1 MTNIPSFSIDD
12 HALVSF
18 TQDLVRCRSWN
29 PPGDEAEV
37 AQLMVEQLR
46 SFGLA
51 VETEEV
57 APGRTNVYARLPGRG
72 DGPGH
77 LLLVG
82 HLDTVPPGAG
92 GWERDPLSGTMTDGR
107 IHGRGTADM
116 KGGLA
121 ALVFAA
127 GALARSDVEPASDL
141 VVVGTV
147 GEEVDCRGAEAA
159 VEAGLL
165 DGAGAIAIPEPSG
178 LDLYT
183 AHKGALWVRIETR
196 GRAAHGSRP
205 DLGVSAI
212 AHMQRT
218 LGRIADEDWDAP
230 AHPLLGRPT
239 VNVGTIE
246 GGTNTNMVPDRCEIT
261 IDFRTLPG
269 QSHEELL
276 ARLEG
281 LLDEL
286 RAADD
291 TYRAS
296 LQVLNDH
303 PAVSTPT
310 DDPFVETAREVGRAL
325 WGGAV
330 APAGASYFTDAS
342 VLGPASGGEV
352 PIIILGPG
360 EEEQAHQTDEW
371 VAVEALARAARF
383 YAALAARWLV
393 RRGEV

>member
-1 MTNIPSFSIDD
+1 MTKLASFPIDD
-12 HALVSF
+12 DALVAF
-18 TQDLVRCRSWN
+18 TQALVRCQSWN

-37 AQLMVEQLR
+37 ARLVVERLR
-46 SFGLA
+46 DFGLA
-51 VETEEV
+51 VETEQV
-57 APGRTNVYARLPGRG
+57 DAGRYNVYGRLQGRG
-72 DGPGH
+72 GGPGH

-82 HLDTVPPGAG
+82 HLDTVPPGG
-92 GWERDPLSGTMTDGR
+92 GAWQRDPLSGVVTDGR
-107 IHGRGTADM
+107 IYGRGTADM

-127 GALARSDVEPASDL
+127 GALAQNGFEPTSDL
-141 VVVGTV
+141 VIVGTV
-147 GEEVDCRGAEAA
+147 GEEVDCLGAEAA

-165 DGAGAIAIPEPSG
+165 EGAGAIAIPEPSG

-196 GRAAHGSRP
+196 GQAAHGSRP

-212 AHMQRT
+212 YHMQRT
-218 LGRIADEDWDAP
+218 LGRIAATDWDAP
-230 AHPLLGRPT
+230 THPLLGKPT
-239 VNVGTIE
+239 LNVGTIE
-246 GGTNTNMVPDRCEIT
+246 GGTSTNMVPDRCEIT

-269 QSHEELL
+269 QSHEELV
-276 ARLEG
+276 ARFEG

-286 RAADD
+286 RAADE

-296 LQVLNDH
+296 MEVVTDR

-310 DDPFVETAREVGRAL
+310 DHPFVETAQEVGRNL
-325 WGGAV
+325 WGEAM

-342 VLGPASGGEV
+342 VLGPASGGDL

-371 VAVEALARAARF
+371 VGVESLARVARF
-383 YAALAARWLV
+383 YAALAARWLG
-393 RRGEV
+393 RGEEV

>member
-1 MTNIPSFSIDD
+1 
-12 HALVSF
+12 
-18 TQDLVRCRSWN
+18 
-29 PPGDEAEV
+29 
-37 AQLMVEQLR
+37 
-46 SFGLA
+46 
-51 VETEEV
+51 
-57 APGRTNVYARLPGRG
+57 
-72 DGPGH
+72 
-77 LLLVG
+77 
-82 HLDTVPPGAG
+82 
-92 GWERDPLSGTMTDGR
+92 
-107 IHGRGTADM
+107 
-116 KGGLA
+116 
-121 ALVFAA
+121 
-127 GALARSDVEPASDL
+127 
-141 VVVGTV
+141 
-147 GEEVDCRGAEAA
+147 
-159 VEAGLL
+159 
-165 DGAGAIAIPEPSG
+165 
-178 LDLYT
+178 
-183 AHKGALWVRIETR
+183 
-196 GRAAHGSRP
+196 
-205 DLGVSAI
+205 
-212 AHMQRT
+212 
-218 LGRIADEDWDAP
+218 
-230 AHPLLGRPT
+230 
-239 VNVGTIE
+239 
-246 GGTNTNMVPDRCEIT
+246 MVPDRCEIT